1 MAINLAS
8 VGKQLSG
15 FVGQNV
21 NPQFSMKPKKLAEGD
36 TVEDSVAMEQV
47 TYERADGS
55 KVTYKYNPE
64 THSKPRPDGQ
74 MRRLNVNPDDVA
86 RVGGLVLFD
95 TAETV
100 DIPAE
105 ATGQVE
111 EKVKEEVK
119 ETPYTSSDVP
129 GWGVDIPSGIE
140 YEPGRQ
146 SLSMRDTQTA
156 AMNQLVNKGLSTVVP
171 QYLRGVL
178 GIDEGLKQGERN
190 VLSNIPAEYLS
201 TRTGEPVASF
211 EDLTEK
217 DRENIS
223 LYDMAFPF
231 GIGADANNPMQNME
245 RDAIAY
251 AQGKNRQDVS
261 EGDIKKFDA
270 DMTPG
275 GPKGL
280 GFDFRGDFWAEDP
293 KYGIAYN
300 VRTGMDERGLVV
312 AKPNWNLEDQFRNQ
326 TGPYKSKMGEE
337 RETGTDRERPS
348 WEATR
353 ETFSPEFTPAGMPDP
368 NYAGDTPLNMA
379 DAFNYP
385 STQTSPDP
393 NASLEWGGKGIP
405 TEEELE
411 TIRAMGERDKE
422 GAPFSPDSTPPPSGA
437 GGSWMGNIS
446 DKDFDP
452 SDPNASPE
460 WGGKGI
466 PTERG
471 FASPEWGGAGRPI
484 DLTTFTPDVADIP
497 ANVPT
502 FNLPGRKPS
511 TFELDPA
518 DPKAASNTARA
529 IATSL
534 GMRTTSK
541 PATVAEELADK
552 GKLDR
557 EEDTR
562 QIEKDL
568 ARDEKFASIAGKTP
582 GMKPPDTSKEE
593 LIKKDA
599 EAFGKEFAA
608 LTKITP
614 GLLAGVSPQTA
625 GVPPSVW
632 SKGFDGLTF
641 GSEDAY
647 FDTVQSGIRGRL
659 DEEDRQRTF
668 ERANAYLHT
677 DPQLAGDIIAAGLE
691 GQPDAPADWDET
703 VDYGS
708 PFQQGGPVRFNE
720 GGLASISNQHL
731 EPGSFVVA
739 ADVMSGLGD
748 GSSEAGFERLSGLLG
763 IPLDNS
769 ASIGGPMF
777 GKVEGTGT
785 GLDDMI
791 HTTIQSSDG
800 KSGKQAARVAREEA
814 VLTPESLR
822 YIDKHFGTGKG
833 DLGNAHK
840 MFANLQQNV
849 RNQKTGGRQ
858 PGPLIKEGASVE
870 KGLSQLFQKA

>member
-21 NPQFSMKPKKLAEGD
+21 SPQFSMKPKKLAEGD

-100 DIPAE
+100 DVPAE

-111 EKVKEEVK
+111 EKVKEEVR

-146 SLSMRDTQTA
+146 SLSMRDTQTG
-156 AMNQLVNKGLSTVVP
+156 AMNQLVNKGLSKVVP
-171 QYLRGVL
+171 QYLRGLL

-251 AQGKNRQDVS
+251 AQGKNRDQIS
-261 EGDIKKFDA
+261 EEDIKKFDA
-270 DMTPG
+270 GMTPG

-312 AKPNWNLEDQFRNQ
+312 AKPDWNLEDQFRNQ

-337 RETGTDRERPS
+337 RETSTDRERPS
-348 WEATR
+348 WESTRGEIDKTASFVDPASLVDPWATPPSV
-353 ETFSPEFTPAGMPDP
+353 EDLIVDDTTQLEKDL
-368 NYAGDTPLNMA
+368 AGDSTSPSPTPLDSHPLYDPTNMLPQIS
-379 DAFNYP
+379 D
-385 STQTSPDP
+385 
-393 NASLEWGGKGIP
+393 
-405 TEEELE
+405 TEE
-411 TIRAMGERDKE
+411 
-422 GAPFSPDSTPPPSGA
+422 A
-437 GGSWMGNIS
+437 GT
-446 DKDFDP
+446 K
-452 SDPNASPE
+452 
-460 WGGKGI
+460 
-466 PTERG
+466 
-471 FASPEWGGAGRPI
+471 
-484 DLTTFTPDVADIP
+484 
-497 ANVPT
+497 
-502 FNLPGRKPS
+502 
-511 TFELDPA
+511 
-518 DPKAASNTARA
+518 
-529 IATSL
+529 
-534 GMRTTSK
+534 
-541 PATVAEELADK
+541 TVAKELSEK
-552 GKLDR
+552 GRLDR
-557 EEDTR
+557 EEDTT
-562 QIEKDL
+562 QLEKDL
-568 ARDEKFASIAGKTP
+568 ASDLAKDKGRDERLANIAKLTP
-582 GMKPPDTSKEE
+582 GYKPPQIHSPSWQYKAAKALGFDKSMSQNALERMIGDYERKGMDPTTTVLPSG
-593 LIKKDA
+593 LDLGQA
-599 EAFGKEFAA
+599 FSEANFAA
-608 LTKITP
+608 DRMEQAPT
-614 GLLAGVSPQTA
+614 LA
-625 GVPPSVW
+625 
-632 SKGFDGLTF
+632 
-641 GSEDAY
+641 DAVRMEQAY
-647 FDTVQSGIRGRL
+647 QSGFTDL
-659 DEEDRQRTF
+659 EDPSDGF
-668 ERANAYLHT
+668 I
-677 DPQLAGDIIAAGLE
+677 DWGDGTMDI
-691 GQPDAPADWDET
+691 
-703 VDYGS
+703 GS
-708 PFQQGGPVRFNE
+708 ALQQGGPVRFNE